1 MFDLR
6 RRQFLT
12 LLGGAAAWPL
22 AARAQQAM
30 PVIGFLN
37 GTVAVTYTKFVAAFH
52 AGLEETGYVE
62 GRNVAIE
69 FRWADNH
76 IDRLPALAA
85 ELVQRRVSVLVATGG
100 NLSPL
105 TAKRAT
111 ATIPIVFIAG
121 DDAIKIGLVTSINR
135 PEGNLTGVNIFAQE
149 LAAKRLELLREIA
162 PRAEKIGY
170 LINPNNPSE
179 SELQELTEAVRK
191 FGLELVV
198 ANTETA
204 GEIDAAVKS
213 FVQQQA
219 GALLVQSNPFFNSR
233 QEQLIVLA
241 ARHLLPTIYGRRE
254 FAVAGGLISYGPSL
268 AEAYRQVGVYT
279 GKILKGAKPAD
290 LPVIQPTKFE
300 LVVNLNTAKALGI
313 DVPTAILLRADEVIE

>member
-6 RRQFLT
+6 RRQFIT

-22 AARAQQAM
+22 AARAQEAM

-37 GTVAVTYTKFVAAFH
+37 GTVAATYTKFVAAFH

-179 SELQELTEAVRK
+179 SEL
-191 FGLELVV
+191 
-198 ANTETA
+198 
-204 GEIDAAVKS
+204 
-213 FVQQQA
+213 
-219 GALLVQSNPFFNSR
+219 
-233 QEQLIVLA
+233 
-241 ARHLLPTIYGRRE
+241 
-254 FAVAGGLISYGPSL
+254 
-268 AEAYRQVGVYT
+268 
-279 GKILKGAKPAD
+279 
-290 LPVIQPTKFE
+290 
-300 LVVNLNTAKALGI
+300 
-313 DVPTAILLRADEVIE
+313 